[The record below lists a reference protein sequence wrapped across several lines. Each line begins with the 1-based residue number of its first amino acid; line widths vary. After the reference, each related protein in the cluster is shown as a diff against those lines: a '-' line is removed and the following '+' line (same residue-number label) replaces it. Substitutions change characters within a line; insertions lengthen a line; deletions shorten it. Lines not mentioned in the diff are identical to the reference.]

1 MLEWSKVC
9 NVHINIIYKFTCLA
23 RFGNWFILAYMRITS
38 AHVLACMHMDHQ
50 ATMYADV
57 SVQAGL
63 LHSQACLKVGM
74 MHMLAAKLKLV
85 T

>member
-1 MLEWSKVC
+1 
-9 NVHINIIYKFTCLA
+9 
-23 RFGNWFILAYMRITS
+23 MRITS

-50 ATMYADV
+50 ATMYADL